1 MLILNLILFKFYLN
15 NPIYQK
21 FQISSNHKNI
31 ENIQTWE
38 YVNCYKI
45 DRNFQIWDVVI
56 FEKNWKNIF
65 SKIISE
71 IPEELKI
78 SEYKDKKIFIL
89 DKGEAKEDFI
99 VSEENIICKIKK

>member
-1 MLILNLILFKFYLN
+1 MIILNLILYSFYLD

-21 FQISSNHKNI
+21 YKISSNHKNI
-31 ENIQTWE
+31 ENISVWE

-45 DRNFQIWDVVI
+45 NRNFQVWDIVI
-56 FEKNWKNIF
+56 FKKSWRNIF

-71 IPEELKI
+71 VPDEIKIWKNKEERV
-78 SEYKDKKIFIL
+78 FIL

-99 VSEENIICKIKK
+99 VWEKEIICKIKK